1 MNAKYVPD
9 KIDLNIIALL
19 NQDGRMPSTTIAK
32 KIEAITSR
40 TVNNRI
46 KALVK
51 HGLINIRGVVNPSAF
66 GYEVMADVYIQVEPG
81 QVRDVAEKVAGYSE
95 VSYVACATGESD
107 VSVSVRVST
116 IEELFNFVNDQLG
129 RISGVLRT
137 RSYILP
143 IKLKDLDTWLPPE
156 VTNEYNKLKNKT
168 QKSENVS

>member
-1 MNAKYVPD
+1 MNTKYIPD
-9 KIDLNIIALL
+9 KIDLKIIALL
-19 NQDGRMPSTTIAK
+19 NHNGRMPSTVIAK
-32 KIEAITSR
+32 KIEDITSR

-51 HGLINIRGVVNPSAF
+51 NNLINIRGVINPSAF
-66 GYEVMADVYIQVEPG
+66 GYEVLADVYIQVEPG
-81 QVRDVAEKVAGYSE
+81 QVKEVAEKVAGYSE

-116 IEELFNFVNDQLG
+116 IEELFNFVNEQLG
-129 RISGVLRT
+129 RIPGVVRT

-156 VTNEYNKLKNKT
+156 VLYEHKNLKINTIEK
-168 QKSENVS
+168 QND